1 MLETKLHKLKTK
13 AKKRSLHSSKD
24 PKARPSKN
32 TDNVLDL
39 ERASNWKPR
48 TSVQDAN
55 MVHSKI
61 TQLKTSGNW
70 SLGQR
75 NPYFD
80 PPRPKTHWN
89 YLLDEMELMHVDFTE
104 ERKWKKIVA
113 MVLAHEA
120 KRWHELEDKSLI
132 CIVPGRKKSKN
143 LPFSISSHFTPLD
156 YQDHYYMSL
165 YEHDIFDFSNIP
177 TGDIDILSSI
187 DMNIKTESN
196 DSLETTG
203 SNPKQVQAANTSSV
217 PSSDATP
224 NQGSINPASIAP
236 PVTLRQTRE
245 EKIHNIDLPL
255 YLFNP
260 NPGRDFYKNPVKN
273 DYLFPANPAFIGYP
287 LQEEP
292 IGFDGLL
299 SSSDSE
305 DNRREASPPLSPLT
319 HPFMTTTHIPDLEE
333 PSSSTQLDPKPKPPL
348 PAKRGW
354 DASMDALLLK
364 LVGIFSSNWN
374 LISETIN
381 SQAPRSL
388 SKTSS
393 DCASRFNTLSQTA
406 VPHHTKE
413 IYRGN
418 LLKSDIYRKS
428 NILDSSPD
436 KREASFVELIKKY
449 GMRNSKLKAECQPS
463 KNTTLHETHETLEK
477 NSSLHNPM
485 EMSIRKSDIDRQ
497 LKAAQQQFQR
507 SSNPIVQAQFFSQ
520 LPNVQQPVANGAD
533 QVVGNPAQQIPLRV
547 QPNMATGS
555 FVRPVPHIGINHV
568 RPLVLPPRSVPA
580 NWPGQPPTNMAN
592 PVLSVNSNTATA
604 SNPSANSNPGVVQNS
619 VTNTVQNPAAN
630 PNVPPQPQAM
640 NVPNSAI
647 PINTYPNAAG
657 LARIPMQNRFTP
669 DQLQYM
675 ISNNMMPGIR
685 PGVNVTP
692 AHLAAYMSQFGRVN
706 NPLMNTMGQQNP
718 AVNTPNLVNNG
729 NPTTPQ
735 QGRPTMA
742 QQINPQAIQLWQ
754 LFIAGR
760 LPNPSPAQMAIIQQ
774 IQLIS
779 QRRLQN
785 EIQALSLQ
793 GMRPNMSRAT
803 PEVKVPMDRTNLSSM
818 SIQNN
823 GEVKPNVNPANPGA
837 VPMNNLQNSQNINQM
852 NNNGTPNMN
861 VSMFN

>member
-1 MLETKLHKLKTK
+1 
-13 AKKRSLHSSKD
+13 
-24 PKARPSKN
+24 
-32 TDNVLDL
+32 
-39 ERASNWKPR
+39 
-48 TSVQDAN
+48 
-55 MVHSKI
+55 
-61 TQLKTSGNW
+61 
-70 SLGQR
+70 
-75 NPYFD
+75 
-80 PPRPKTHWN
+80 
-89 YLLDEMELMHVDFTE
+89 
-104 ERKWKKIVA
+104 
-113 MVLAHEA
+113 
-120 KRWHELEDKSLI
+120 
-132 CIVPGRKKSKN
+132 
-143 LPFSISSHFTPLD
+143 
-156 YQDHYYMSL
+156 
-165 YEHDIFDFSNIP
+165 
-177 TGDIDILSSI
+177 
-187 DMNIKTESN
+187 
-196 DSLETTG
+196 
-203 SNPKQVQAANTSSV
+203 
-217 PSSDATP
+217 
-224 NQGSINPASIAP
+224 
-236 PVTLRQTRE
+236 
-245 EKIHNIDLPL
+245 
-255 YLFNP
+255 
-260 NPGRDFYKNPVKN
+260 
-273 DYLFPANPAFIGYP
+273 
-287 LQEEP
+287 
-292 IGFDGLL
+292 
-299 SSSDSE
+299 
-305 DNRREASPPLSPLT
+305 
-319 HPFMTTTHIPDLEE
+319 
-333 PSSSTQLDPKPKPPL
+333 
-348 PAKRGW
+348 
-354 DASMDALLLK
+354 
-364 LVGIFSSNWN
+364 
-374 LISETIN
+374 
-381 SQAPRSL
+381 
-388 SKTSS
+388 
-393 DCASRFNTLSQTA
+393 
-406 VPHHTKE
+406 
-413 IYRGN
+413 
-418 LLKSDIYRKS
+418 
-428 NILDSSPD
+428 
-436 KREASFVELIKKY
+436 
-449 GMRNSKLKAECQPS
+449 
-463 KNTTLHETHETLEK
+463 
-477 NSSLHNPM
+477 
-485 EMSIRKSDIDRQ
+485 
-497 LKAAQQQFQR
+497 
-507 SSNPIVQAQFFSQ
+507 
-520 LPNVQQPVANGAD
+520 
-533 QVVGNPAQQIPLRV
+533 
-547 QPNMATGS
+547 
-555 FVRPVPHIGINHV
+555 
-568 RPLVLPPRSVPA
+568 
-580 NWPGQPPTNMAN
+580 MAN